1 MKVKA
6 AVIFDQGLPRPYAKS
21 KAVKIEQVDLSGPK
35 ETEVMVQVAAAG
47 VCHSDLSA
55 VNGNRARPVPMVLGH
70 EGAGVVVEVGALA
83 KDISNYKFK
92 IDIKS
97 NRFKDNIIEIQTTLA
112 LEPRESNLDK
122 IDALVTYSTLVE
134 LDKDFTDKKKLEE
147 IILVKIP
154 TEVYPE
160 LRKVFI
166 FIFESSG
173 FREIKIDPNVDFKKL
188 YLSRQN

>member
-1 MKVKA
+1 MRRKMSYK
-6 AVIFDQGLPRPYAKS
+6 IIAKYIKS
-21 KAVKIEQVDLSGPK
+21 LNFNITKPDKFFSL
-35 ETEVMVQVAAAG
+35 T
-47 VCHSDLSA
+47 
-55 VNGNRARPVPMVLGH
+55 
-70 EGAGVVVEVGALA
+70 

-112 LEPRESNLDK
+112 LEPKDDNLEK

-134 LDKDFTDKKKLEE
+134 LDKDFTDKNKLEK
-147 IILVKIP
+147 IILVEIP

-166 FIFESSG
+166 FIFENSG
-173 FREIKIDPNVDFKKL
+173 FREIKIDPNVDFNKL
-188 YLSRQN
+188 YLSRKN